1 MGQILA
7 KPIPT
12 INDVAK
18 LAGVGTATVSRVVN
32 QGPNVRQEV
41 RERVMRAVETLGY
54 RVNVQARN
62 LASRTSRE
70 IALVHSSSLDTE
82 PNSYYNAGLELGAL
96 RGCADLGFHLSNH
109 NINQNGPAPAD
120 RVIALA
126 AGGRYQGMILT
137 PPLSDDV
144 DLIQRLNGQEIA
156 VACISAGPE
165 ARHIAPSVGIDDR
178 AAGRDI
184 ARYLIGL
191 GHRSFGFI
199 RGTEGHLSAEG
210 RYVGFL
216 EALEEAGLAWDGV
229 RTERGGFNFQS
240 GIACAERILQHDPRP
255 TALICANDDMAAGA
269 MFTAHKLGLD
279 IPGEVSITGFDDS
292 PVSGII
298 WPPLT
303 TIHQPIREIGRRAV
317 EIIAEALTQGM
328 REQPRLELIPHH
340 LAERDSAA
348 PPSQ

>member
-1 MGQILA
+1 M
-7 KPIPT
+7 
-12 INDVAK
+12 
-18 LAGVGTATVSRVVN
+18 
-32 QGPNVRQEV
+32 RQEV

-109 NINQNGPAPAD
+109 HINQNGPAPAD
-120 RVIALA
+120 RVVELA
-126 AGGRYQGMILT
+126 ARGRYQGIILT

-144 DLIQRLNGQEIA
+144 ELIERLNSQEIA

-165 ARHIAPSVGIDDR
+165 AQRIAPSVGIDDR

-184 ARYLIGL
+184 ARFLIGL

-216 EALEEAGLAWDGV
+216 EALKEAGLSLDGV
-229 RTERGGFNFQS
+229 RTARGAFNFQS
-240 GIACAERILQHDPRP
+240 GIACAEQILQHEPRP

-269 MFTAHKLGLD
+269 MFTAHKLGID
-279 IPGEVSITGFDDS
+279 IPGEISITGFDDT

-303 TIHQPIREIGRRAV
+303 TVHQPIRDMGRRAV
-317 EIIAEALTQGM
+317 EMIGEALTQRR
-328 REQPRLELIPHH
+328 REQPRLELIPYH

-348 PPSQ
+348 APAR